1 MMSFLYSIFPNLE
14 RGLSELI
21 TCTMQTLQ
29 MSFIAGLVSFIL
41 GIFFG
46 TILIVTCKNGILEN
60 KLIYNF
66 LDKLINVIR
75 SIPFL
80 ILIVMLIPL
89 TRKIVGTSIGVKGA
103 VVPLIIG
110 TTPFFSRQIETALSE
125 VDGGL
130 IEASQSMGFS
140 PLQIIIS
147 VYLRES
153 IPAISRGSMITF
165 VNLVGLT
172 AMAGA
177 VGGGGLG
184 DFALRYGYQLNMT
197 DLMWITIFIILLI
210 ISIIQAVGNFIVKKS
225 SH

>member
-1 MMSFLYSIFPNLE
+1 MMAFLYSIFPNLQ
-14 RGLSELI
+14 RGLNELI

-29 MSFIAGLVSFIL
+29 MTLVAGLVSFIL

-46 TILIVTCKNGILEN
+46 TILIVTRKDGILEN
-60 KLIYNF
+60 KWIYNF

-89 TRKIVGTSIGVKGA
+89 TRKLVGTSIGVKGA

-125 VDGGL
+125 VDSGL
-130 IEASQSMGFS
+130 IEASQAMGFS

-153 IPAISRGSMITF
+153 IPAISRVSMITF

-197 DLMWITIFIILLI
+197 DLMWITILIILLI